1 MIPQQQQQQ
10 QRKTSLKHLVSG
22 PIFIKTLLFVSI
34 TSIYQLN
41 LEVKFGKQQV
51 PTHIQGTSGSK
62 PHLDNGHSESQSTKQ
77 VSCGLCQGIK
87 SLIWDFAWDSQAIKN
102 ITLRRC
108 QGFMRLKSHLF

>member
-1 MIPQQQQQQ
+1 M
-10 QRKTSLKHLVSG
+10 
-22 PIFIKTLLFVSI
+22 FIKTLLFVSI

-41 LEVKFGKQQV
+41 LELKSDKQQV
-51 PTHIQGTSGSK
+51 PTHVQGTSGNK
-62 PHLDNGHSESQSTKQ
+62 PHLDNRHIESQRAKQ

-87 SLIWDFAWDSQAIKN
+87 KCVSDFTWDSQAIKY